1 MLISRSMYT
10 AKPAGWRRLEFVSLA
25 RRLQACEGQQRKHCY
40 PMNVHR
46 KPISEMS
53 MVCCGTC
60 QTTRGSRHSVGK
72 LKVGSA
78 IIEGFRLTLALRGY
92 GPRSRFSEDITRNR
106 MQVCWN
112 FLLESGARK
121 ICAWKIVAIHYHYH
135 FFPRLAWAKKTH
147 FPSPARIMSLGG
159 KHI

>member
-1 MLISRSMYT
+1 MHSHDVNSFTFYVHSKT
-10 AKPAGWRRLEFVSLA
+10 TWLA
-25 RRLQACEGQQRKHCY
+25 ETRFRAWEGQQRRHGT

-53 MVCCGTC
+53 TVCCGTC
-60 QTTRGSRHSVGK
+60 QTARGSRHSVGK

-78 IIEGFRLTLALRGY
+78 TIEGFRLTLPLCGC
-92 GPRSRFSEDITRNR
+92 GPCSRFSEDITRNR
-106 MQVCWN
+106 MQVCWIS
-112 FLLESGARK
+112 FLGLEHARFVRGRSWLS
-121 ICAWKIVAIHYHYH
+121 IIIII
-135 FFPRLAWAKKTH
+135 FFHVWPGQKKH

>member
-1 MLISRSMYT
+1 MHSHDADFTFYVHSKT
-10 AKPAGWRRLEFVSLA
+10 GWLAEARIRLLGSSTSGSGGTPL
-25 RRLQACEGQQRKHCY
+25 
-40 PMNVHR
+40 NVRR

-53 MVCCGTC
+53 TVCCGTC